1 VLCELVAVE
10 GAEVGLGVADVDGE
24 EHGGDYR

>member
-1 VLCELVAVE
+1 VLGKALAVE
-10 GAEVGLGVADVDGE
+10 GAEVGLRVADVDRE